1 MIIFIYQKKRIIN
14 ICQESKVGP
23 EEESK
28 ALLRYKLKLA
38 NEEIERLKS
47 VPSEPRTC
55 DSMTTVLNP
64 LNEAAVDNLDQLVMK
79 YLEERGLEYSASTL
93 CDEANL
99 GIIPFLS

>member
-1 MIIFIYQKKRIIN
+1 MK
-14 ICQESKVGP
+14 ESKVGP

-47 VPSEPRTC
+47 APSEPRTC
-55 DSMTTVLNP
+55 DSITTVLNP
-64 LNEAAVDNLDQLVMK
+64 LSINEAPVDNLDQLVMK
-79 YLEERGLEYSASTL
+79 YLEDRGLEYSASTL

-99 GIIPFLS
+99 GMVSFPKLNNDSIRSFC